1 MNIFIANLSW
11 AITDADLADLFE
23 EYGEIKSAKVIMDRE
38 TGKSRGFGFVELA
51 DEEQAK
57 RALTELNGATYDDKV
72 ISVSEARPREERPRT
87 GGGFG
92 GNRGGFN
99 REGGN
104 RGGFGGGDR
113 PRRNFGDKPR
123 NDRY

>member
-1 MNIFIANLSW
+1 MNIFIGNLSW
-11 AITDADLADLFE
+11 AINDADLRDLFE

-57 RALTELNGATYDDKV
+57 RAISELNGASYDNKV
-72 ISVSEARPREERPRT
+72 ISVTEARPREERPRSNF
-87 GGGFG
+87 GG
-92 GNRGGFN
+92 GNRGGGFN
-99 REGGN
+99 GG
-104 RGGFGGGDR
+104 

>member
-11 AITDADLADLFE
+11 AITDADLRDLFE

-87 GGGFG
+87 GGFNG
-92 GNRGGFN
+92 GNR
-99 REGGN
+99 GGN